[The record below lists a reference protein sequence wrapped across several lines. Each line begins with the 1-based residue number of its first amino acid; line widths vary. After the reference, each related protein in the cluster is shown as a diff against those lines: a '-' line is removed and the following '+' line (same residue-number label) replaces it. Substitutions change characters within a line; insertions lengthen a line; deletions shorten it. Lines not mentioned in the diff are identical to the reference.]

1 MHIERV
7 TAPVRRQVEDAIR
20 QEILEGDLLSG
31 QRLVERELC
40 ERLGV
45 SRPLIREALRQLQA
59 EKLVTSEPH
68 GGMRVASVDIEE
80 ARQLYD
86 VRSLLEP
93 FAASRFVENA
103 TDEQRDLLAEVAGQI
118 EEAIRADQCALAI
131 KRKNEFYRI
140 LVAGCGHPVLEQTV
154 RGLQNR
160 IQLLRGIS
168 MSEPGRLE
176 HTAGEIQMIADAI
189 AMGGAREARKA
200 CEEHLEQARATTLAA
215 LSRRQDEDTGLAI
228 ADE

>member
-7 TAPVRRQVEDAIR
+7 TAPVRQQVEDALR
-20 QEILEGDLLSG
+20 KEILEGELLSG

-40 ERLGV
+40 EKLGV

-59 EKLVTSEPH
+59 EKLVSHEPQ
-68 GGMRVASVDIEE
+68 GGMRVASVGEEE

-93 FAASRFVENA
+93 FAASRFVESATNA
-103 TDEQRDLLAEVAGQI
+103 QRQALADSARAI
-118 EEAIRADQCALAI
+118 EDAIRDNHVALAI
-131 KRKNEFYRI
+131 KRKNEFYQI
-140 LVAGCGHPVLEQTV
+140 LVAGCGHEVLEQTI

-176 HTAGEIQMIADAI
+176 HTAGEIQRIADAI
-189 AMGGAREARKA
+189 ARGNPREARET
-200 CEEHLEQARATTLAA
+200 CDEHLKLARTTTLAA
-215 LSRRQDEDTGLAI
+215 LARRREDGVDLVM